1 MIWYKMSVEEALSEL
16 KVVKSKGLSAFE
28 AKKRIMHHGKNLL
41 SEKKKESFFKK
52 LIKQLSD
59 FMVITLLVA
68 AVVSFGISY
77 LRGQAEYI
85 DSLIIL
91 FIVVL
96 NTAIGVM
103 QESRAEKA
111 IDSLKKL
118 SSPHTKVL
126 RDGKIKKISSQDVV
140 PGDILVLKA
149 GDLICADAR
158 IVESTGFFVE
168 ESAITG
174 ESFSISKSEEVV
186 TKNNAVPAE
195 QKNMIFTGSV
205 VTRGHARAVVTG
217 TGMNTE
223 VGKIASLINKENSF
237 KTPLSKR
244 LESTGKV
251 IGILIIIISVIVF
264 VLGVLQHADI
274 TEMFMISISLAVAAI
289 PEGLPA
295 VVTIVLAGGVKKMAS
310 CNAIVRNLPA
320 VETLGHT
327 GVICCDKTGTLTMNK
342 MVLKTIMADGKA
354 VGINSAAGEEILKL
368 GTLCNNSFIVKK
380 KTEVSARGE
389 PTENAILLAAVKAG
403 ISKNK
408 LDIDFKRVYEIPFNS
423 TRKIMTTLHET
434 ETGGYISV
442 TKGAPDIILKKC
454 NRYKTENGIFSLDQ
468 HAISKIEK
476 YCEGMSNEAL
486 RVIGVAYKEPTSFI
500 ADDLELEKDLI
511 FCGVVGIEDPVR
523 PEAIFAVKSCRQAGI
538 KPVMI
543 TGDHASTA
551 KAIDGTLGMSDGEP
565 QVMTGEQLNKISEEQ
580 LEKVISSYCVFARVS
595 PEHKVK
601 IVKAFQKNGAV
612 VAMTGDGVNDAPAL
626 KAADIGC
633 AMGKSGTDAAKS
645 AADMVIADDN
655 FATIVEAV
663 KQGRGMF
670 DNIKKTIHF
679 LLSTNIGEVMVV
691 LIAFLIGVP
700 TPLLAVHLLWINMV
714 TDAFPALA
722 LGVDPIEPEV
732 MKRPVRDSK
741 KGLFSKQMSYN
752 IIVEG
757 CFIAAVGFLAYTIGR
772 VFFDLDVSNP
782 VIGRTMSFATLGL
795 SQIIHAFNVQSSR
808 SLFETGIF
816 KNMKLVYSLLFCII
830 LQIISVGVPCLN
842 EFFRTQPLNFLQWMI
857 VIISALM
864 PVVVSEAEKHLAKNR
879 KQICK

>member
-1 MIWYKMSVEEALSEL
+1 MTWYKISAEETLNQL
-16 KVVKSKGLSAFE
+16 KVSPDRGLSNFE
-28 AKKRIMHHGKNLL
+28 VKKRVMHYGKNLL

-52 LIKQLSD
+52 LTKQLSD

-68 AVVSFGISY
+68 ATVSFGISY
-77 LRGQAEYI
+77 FRGKADYI

-91 FIVVL
+91 FIVIL

-118 SSPHTKVL
+118 SSPHAKIL
-126 RDGKIKKISSQDVV
+126 REGKIKKISSQDVV
-140 PGDILVLKA
+140 PGDILILKA

-158 IVESTGFFVE
+158 VIESSGFFVE

-174 ESFSISKSEEVV
+174 ESFSISKSEEIIS
-186 TKNNAVPAE
+186 KPDAVPAE
-195 QKNMIFTGSV
+195 MKNMIFTGSV
-205 VTRGHARAVVTG
+205 VTRGHAKAVVTD

-244 LESTGKV
+244 LASTGKI
-251 IGILIIIISVIVF
+251 IGILIILISVIVF
-264 VLGVLQHADI
+264 ILGVLQHSDI

-342 MVLKTIMADGKA
+342 MVLKTIVSDDKCLDFDSPG
-354 VGINSAAGEEILKL
+354 GQEILKL
-368 GTLCNNSFIVKK
+368 GALCNNSFILNKNGEITAK
-380 KTEVSARGE
+380 GE
-389 PTENAILLAAVKAG
+389 PTENSILIASSKAG
-403 ISKNK
+403 INKNK
-408 LDIDFKRVYEIPFNS
+408 LDLEFKRVYEIPFNS
-423 TRKIMTTLHET
+423 IRKIMTTLHQNEK
-434 ETGGYISV
+434 GGYISV
-442 TKGAPDIILKKC
+442 TKGAPDIILGKC
-454 NRYKTENGIFSLDQ
+454 SMYKTENGILPLDQ
-468 HAISKIEK
+468 TAMNKIEK
-476 YCEGMSNEAL
+476 YCEKMSGEAL
-486 RVIGVAYKEPTSFI
+486 RLIGIAYKEINELTTN
-500 ADDLELEKDLI
+500 DCELEKNLI
-511 FCGVVGIEDPVR
+511 FCGIVGIQDPVR
-523 PEAIFAVKSCRQAGI
+523 PEAVYAVKSCKQAGI

-551 KAIDGTLGMSDGEP
+551 KAIAKALAISDDEP
-565 QVMTGEQLNKISEEQ
+565 KVMTGDQLNKVDDQQ
-580 LEKVISSYCVFARVS
+580 LEKIINSYHVFARVS
-595 PEHKVK
+595 PEHKVR

-732 MKRPVRDSK
+732 MKRPVTDPK

-757 CFIAAVGFLAYTIGR
+757 LFISAVGFLAYTVGR
-772 VFFDLDVSNP
+772 VFFDSDILNP

-795 SQIIHAFNVQSSR
+795 SQIIHAFNVQSPR
-808 SLFETGIF
+808 SLLETGIF
-816 KNMKLVYSLLFCII
+816 KNIKLVYSLLFCII
-830 LQIISVGVPCLN
+830 LQIISVGVPALN
-842 EFFRTQPLNFLQWMI
+842 DFFKTRPLNFLQWI
-857 VIISALM
+857 VVFVLALS
-864 PVVVSEAEKHLAKNR
+864 PVVVSEIEKYFYKKRKNY
-879 KQICK
+879 K